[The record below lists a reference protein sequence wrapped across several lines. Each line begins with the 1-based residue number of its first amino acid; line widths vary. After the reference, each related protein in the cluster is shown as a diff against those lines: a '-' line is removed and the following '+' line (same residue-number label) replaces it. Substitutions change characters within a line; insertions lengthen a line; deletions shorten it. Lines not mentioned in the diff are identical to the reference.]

1 MRLYHFLKAC
11 YAIDDVE
18 KKRVK
23 ISLWM
28 DVNDPWELKPFDL
41 SDARNLRAL
50 EEFKTKMSK
59 QFSFVSLCKHW
70 RSPLMWA
77 HYAERHQGVALGF
90 EVTDA
95 FCTPIKF
102 VPNVYLLPTAMPQQM
117 GTQRLNDGRRVI
129 DVMLDTKFDGWSYEE
144 EVRVFANQDGSNTE
158 NGIEFY
164 PFSADFAL
172 REVILG
178 EKCPLPIAQF
188 RASVPSMDSL
198 VRVIR
203 ARRAVH
209 DFCLEEDPNA
219 S

>member
-1 MRLYHFLKAC
+1 MRLYHFLKAR
-11 YAIDDVE
+11 YAIDDLE
-18 KKRVK
+18 RKRVK

-50 EEFKTKMSK
+50 VGFKTRMSK
-59 QFSFVSLCKHW
+59 QFSFVPLCTRW

-90 EVTDA
+90 DVTDA
-95 FCTPIKF
+95 FCTPINY
-102 VPNVYLLPTAMPQQM
+102 VSNVYFLPTAKAHQM
-117 GTQRLNDGRRVI
+117 GTQLLNDGRRVI

-178 EKCPLPIAQF
+178 EKCPLSFADF
-188 RASVPSMDSL
+188 RASVPSMDSS

-219 S
+219 N

>member
-11 YAIDDVE
+11 HAVDNVE

-28 DVNDPWELKPFDL
+28 DVNDPWEIMPFDL
-41 SDARNLRAL
+41 SDARNRRAL
-50 EEFKTKMSK
+50 EAFKT
-59 QFSFVSLCKHW
+59 QQYSFVSLCKHW

-77 HYAERHQGVALGF
+77 HYAERHQRMALEF
-90 EVTDA
+90 EVKDD
-95 FCTPIKF
+95 FCTPIHYVSK
-102 VPNVYLLPTAMPQQM
+102 VYPLPTANPQQM
-117 GTQRLNDGRRVI
+117 GSQQLPDGRLVI
-129 DVMLDTKFDGWSYEE
+129 DVTFDTKFDGWSYEE
-144 EVRVFANQDGSNTE
+144 ELRVFANQDGSHTE

-164 PFSADFAL
+164 PFSSDFAL
-172 REVILG
+172 SEVILG
-178 EKCPLPIAQF
+178 EKCPLSIAQF
-188 RASVPSMDSL
+188 RASVPSMDSS

-203 ARRAVH
+203 ARLAVL

>member
-41 SDARNLRAL
+41 SDPRNLRAL
-50 EEFKTKMSK
+50 EGFKTKMSK
-59 QFSFVSLCKHW
+59 QFSFVCLCKHW

-77 HYAERHQGVALGF
+77 HYAERHHGVALGF
-90 EVTDA
+90 DVTEV
-95 FCTPIKF
+95 FCNPIKY
-102 VPNVYLLPTAMPQQM
+102 VPTVYQLPTTNPKKM
-117 GTQRLNDGRRVI
+117 GTQLLNDGRRVI
-129 DVMLDTKFDGWSYEE
+129 DAMLNTKFEGWSYEE

-178 EKCPLPIAQF
+178 EKCPLSIAQF
-188 RASVPSMDSL
+188 RASVPSMDAS
-198 VRVIR
+198 VSVIR

-209 DFCLEEDPNA
+209 DFCLEENPDP

>member
-1 MRLYHFLKAC
+1 MRLYHFLHTR
-11 YAIDDVE
+11 YAIDDVG
-18 KKRVK
+18 KTRVK

-28 DVNDPWELKPFDL
+28 DVNDPWELMPFDL

-50 EEFKTKMSK
+50 EGFKTTMNRR
-59 QFSFVSLCKHW
+59 FSFVSLCKQW

-95 FCTPIKF
+95 FCSPIKY
-102 VPNVYLLPTAMPQQM
+102 VPNVYSLPTANPKQM
-117 GTQRLNDGRRVI
+117 GTQHLSDGRRMI
-129 DVMLDTKFDGWSYEE
+129 DAMLDTKFDGWSYEE

-178 EKCPLPIAQF
+178 EKCPLSIAQF

-198 VRVIR
+198 VRVLR

-209 DFCLEEDPNA
+209 DFRLEEDQNA

>member
-1 MRLYHFLKAC
+1 MRLYHFLNVG

-23 ISLWM
+23 ISLWK
-28 DVNDPWELKPFDL
+28 DVNDPWELMPFDL
-41 SDARNLRAL
+41 SDLRNLRAL
-50 EEFKTKMSK
+50 EGFKTTMSK

-70 RSPLMWA
+70 RSPLMWV
-77 HYAERHQGVALGF
+77 HYAERHQGAALGF

-95 FCTPIKF
+95 FCTPIKY
-102 VPNVYLLPTAMPQQM
+102 VPNVYLLPTAKPQRM
-117 GTQRLNDGRRVI
+117 GEQILNDGRRVI

-164 PFSADFAL
+164 PLSADFAL

-178 EKCPLPIAQF
+178 EKCPLSIAQF
-188 RASVPSMDSL
+188 RASVPSMDAS
-198 VRVIR
+198 VSVIR

-209 DFCLEEDPNA
+209 DFCLEENPDP

>member
-11 YAIDDVE
+11 HAIDDVR
-18 KKRVK
+18 KNRVK

-28 DVNDPWELKPFDL
+28 DVNDAWELKPFDL
-41 SDARNLRAL
+41 SDPRNLRAL
-50 EEFKTKMSK
+50 EAFKTTMSK
-59 QFSFVSLCKHW
+59 RFSFVSLCKHW

-77 HYAERHQGVALGF
+77 HYAEKHEGAALGF
-90 EVTDA
+90 EVTEA
-95 FCTPIKF
+95 FCTPINY
-102 VPNVYLLPTAMPQQM
+102 VPNVYQLPTANRREM
-117 GTQRLNDGRRVI
+117 GNALLSDGKRVI
-129 DVMLDTKFDGWSYEE
+129 DVMFDTKFDGWGYEE

-178 EKCPLPIAQF
+178 EKCPQSIAQF
-188 RASVPSMDSL
+188 RAAVPNMDSS
-198 VRVIR
+198 VRIIK

-209 DFCLEEDPNA
+209 DFCLEEDPGA
-219 S
+219 T